1 MINTKKRK
9 ELNMSSKTAWPL
21 LENEEANQL
30 RAIEHSRSHDGSAAI
45 TSIALNPRP
54 ANSTMKGPE
63 AE

>member
-1 MINTKKRK
+1 
-9 ELNMSSKTAWPL
+9 MSSKTDRIL
-21 LENEEANQL
+21 LEREEDDQL